1 MHMHTINCSINLQTY
16 IKLEQYGYAIQDAD
30 TAIELD
36 PNNVKVLYTR
46 THLDNSPA
54 HDTFRHST
62 AAPPRI
68 RPS

>member
-1 MHMHTINCSINLQTY
+1 MHMHTINCSTTLQTY

-46 THLDNSPA
+46 THFDSIAA
-54 HDTFRHST
+54 HGNFRHFT
-62 AAPPRI
+62 AAPQRT